1 MSRGSH
7 PRVLGLQQAFAFAT
21 RHFAIVCLLLLLL
34 LLHPLF
40 LRNTP
45 QLHKL
50 SSGPYFQ
57 TAPPFQTDIACTK
70 NARPCATQS
79 NSINC
84 PGLLF
89 SMLHRSAISGMGY
102 GGYG

>member
-21 RHFAIVCLLLLLL
+21 RHFAIVCLLLLL

-70 NARPCATQS
+70 NARPCATQP

-84 PGLLF
+84 PG
-89 SMLHRSAISGMGY
+89 RSAISGRDKIWWIWL
-102 GGYG
+102 GGVR